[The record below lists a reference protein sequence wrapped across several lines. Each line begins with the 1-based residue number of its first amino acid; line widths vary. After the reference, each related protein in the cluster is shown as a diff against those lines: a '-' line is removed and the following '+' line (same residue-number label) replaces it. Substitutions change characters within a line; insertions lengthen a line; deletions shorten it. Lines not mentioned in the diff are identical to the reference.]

1 MTEERA
7 IAVTVTLPPGRRFH
21 EPVSP
26 PTAGPDD
33 DATMDLFAT
42 PILVIEDEAI
52 IAWLIEETLL
62 EAGFRTVA
70 ISATG
75 DQAVAMAARR
85 APGIIV
91 SDVNL
96 GPGIDGVEAI
106 RAIRAGR
113 AIPAIFVTGFAN
125 DTMTARLEREM
136 PGAKLLRKP
145 VDGVEL
151 VRCVMRLLAN

>member
-1 MTEERA
+1 MTPGWA
-7 IAVTVTLPPGRRFH
+7 LPSANNPPPGRR
-21 EPVSP
+21 SATP
-26 PTAGPDD
+26 PPRRAPPDD
-33 DATMDLFAT
+33 DAATDLFST

-52 IAWLIEETLL
+52 IAWLIEETLE
-62 EAGFRTVA
+62 EAGFRTVVV
-70 ISATG
+70 SATG
-75 DQAVAMAARR
+75 EQALVMAAGR

-96 GPGIDGVEAI
+96 GEGMDGVETV

-113 AIPAIFVTGFAN
+113 SIPAIFVTGFAS

-145 VDGVEL
+145 VDGAEL

>member
-1 MTEERA
+1 MTPGWA
-7 IAVTVTLPPGRRFH
+7 SAGATSLPSGGRFH
-21 EPVSP
+21 TP
-26 PTAGPDD
+26 PPPPPAYPED
-33 DATMDLFAT
+33 DAPTDLLAT

-52 IAWLIEETLL
+52 IAWLIEETLA
-62 EAGFRTVA
+62 EAGFRTIG

-75 DQAVAMAARR
+75 EQALTMAAGRM
-85 APGIIV
+85 PGIIV

-96 GPGIDGVEAI
+96 GEGIDGVEAV

-113 AIPAIFVTGFAN
+113 NIPAIFVTGFAS

-145 VDGVEL
+145 VDGPAL

>member
-1 MTEERA
+1 MPAT
-7 IAVTVTLPPGRRFH
+7 ISLPPGRRFQ
-21 EPVSP
+21 VGAP
-26 PTAGPDD
+26 PTSADREAD
-33 DATMDLFAT
+33 TTADLFAT

-52 IAWLIEETLL
+52 IAWLIEETLE
-62 EAGFRTVA
+62 EAGFRTIA

-85 APGIIV
+85 KPGIIV

-96 GPGIDGVEAI
+96 GSGIDGVEAVG
-106 RAIRAGR
+106 AIRAGR
-113 AIPAIFVTGFAN
+113 TIPVIFVTGFAN

-136 PGAKLLRKP
+136 PGAELLRKP
-145 VDGVEL
+145 VDGAAL